1 MIDKILSP
9 LILIVTV
16 AFLGIIM
23 YVSVFSGIESGATL
37 NRQRY
42 EQEHGALLIRS
53 VMMAQENESGST
65 YEALLVRALREV
77 NTTVIVDG
85 KTIDVEE
92 EYAEALDALLGSGN
106 YYLEIRPLLQ
116 GVTVSYVLDG
126 SDTMKAKRDTINASL
141 PGLIDSL
148 REIFGE
154 NATVN
159 THVYILKQ
167 FDAETHCGEFYT
179 PSGPNVKATCEDIGG
194 SSLYRFLQSRGL
206 SPPAPP
212 PLRTYGEWTAASH
225 IASVYDFSQSD
236 WASGV
241 MYASI
246 KHNED
251 LDATMTTNKH
261 IIVTVADELSTS
273 SKADECFGI
282 KPYPPPE
289 PSWVAGNDLLFCYLC
304 NDDCPAN
311 RSFSI
316 VNQSARIL
324 SENNDLFIGFTS
336 FPCDYQYDHALD
348 GFGVT
353 NYSCKYL
360 DDDVAA
366 CDQYRSSVGGGG
378 GIIRIPIRG
387 GGRGG
392 GGAQSLTIHPPADA
406 NWCLQDSCGAC
417 TPAPNDPNPSDPS
430 NYCFHRNC
438 DDIIRSHLLN
448 VSTATG
454 GSVLPLTDLSQLT
467 GVVETYF
474 QGLVDAFDFK
484 IGQRDPARDRY
495 AVTKDIAFPG
505 GDRVRVT
512 LWIYDTE
519 IDAGG
524 PPG

>member
-42 EQEHGALLIRS
+42 EQEHGALLIQS

-65 YEALLVRALREV
+65 YETLLVRALREV
-77 NTTVIVDG
+77 NTTILIDG
-85 KTIDVEE
+85 QEIDVER
-92 EYAEALDALLGSGN
+92 EYAEVLDELLGSGN

-141 PGLIDSL
+141 PSLIGSL

-154 NATVN
+154 NSTVN

-167 FDAETHCGEFYT
+167 FDSETHCGEFYT

-194 SSLYRFLQSRGL
+194 SSLYRFLQSRGM
-206 SPPAPP
+206 SPPAPA
-212 PLRTYGEWTAASH
+212 PLRTYSEWTAASH

-246 KHNED
+246 KHTED
-251 LDATMTTNKH
+251 LDAAMATNKH

-304 NDDCPAN
+304 NDNCPAN

-324 SENNDLFIGFTS
+324 AANGDLFIGFTS
-336 FPCDYQYDHALD
+336 FPCDYQYDRALD
-348 GFGVT
+348 EFGVT

-360 DDDVAA
+360 DDDVVA
-366 CDQYRSSVGGGG
+366 CDQYRAPAGGGG
-378 GIIRIPIRG
+378 GSGGIIG
-387 GGRGG
+387 GGIIGG
-392 GGAQSLTIHPPADA
+392 GEPVATHPPADA

-417 TPAPNDPNPSDPS
+417 NPAPDDPNPADPS

-438 DDIIRSHLLN
+438 DEIIRSHLLN
-448 VSTATG
+448 VSDATG

-467 GVVETYF
+467 GVVENYF
-474 QGLVDAFDFK
+474 QGLVEAFDFR

-512 LWIYDTE
+512 LWIYDAE
-519 IDAGG
+519 VLSE
-524 PPG
+524 